1 MAESQNSKQN
11 VQAPETGQTVIV
23 NAIPGQD
30 IVLEAAFDQAEVK
43 MDGGNVVFEF
53 ANGGQVVLD
62 FTDLGDAQA
71 PNVVMP
77 DGTVLDMQEFLA
89 ALGEKDVEPAA
100 GPEAGAVDSGGVGQF
115 REGAGE
121 VIDGTDKLDGLDP
134 REFSSIVVPALE
146 ADTIDEEGNP
156 VPTAGIVAGAVD
168 EDGLKEGIGDSS
180 ALLDHPAQLSF
191 SEGNL
196 SYAFGEDG
204 PSVATPFVWNLTGL
218 AAKNV
223 TSQGNVLEYE
233 VVDDGLTLNAFYIG
247 NFEPNGE
254 EESGKIIV
262 FTLELTDLATGAYR
276 FDLFRPLDHS
286 ESFSEDDIVY
296 NFTFTV
302 TDGSGDTAVGGLN
315 MVVDDDSPIWQ
326 SIYGSSSAL
335 VVEEAMAFE
344 DYDNSDGSGGVM
356 SYAALLSSAGD
367 KDQADIES
375 FLGLE
380 SGGLSPLAASGAGF
394 DDATNGSAMKIAIDV
409 TAGDEIS
416 FFWSFS
422 TAEQGSDV
430 GVYNDYSFVVIDGQ
444 AIELADVFMVG
455 SLGATPWA
463 KFTYTA
469 TSTGNITV
477 GFGVMNTGDI
487 AVNSYLKIDNLQLN
501 GQSVPSGR
509 FGDGDLSGWEIEGSV
524 ATDSYT
530 LEDEASGMAGS
541 LAALVAF
548 GADGPGEFSMLEDTS
563 SLPTLFSKGDQVQY
577 VVDGNILIAY
587 VGEYP
592 SESEQYEAFK
602 VSVEDEGGFR
612 VVFTLT
618 IDSDG
623 AWNFD
628 LQDQLDHV
636 DDGSN
641 SKNFDL
647 LTGEGEDGVT
657 SVPAI
662 DFSSLIK
669 VTDGDGDVLNGA
681 PAGSFTIAIQ
691 DDVPVV
697 TVEARGQDIL
707 EGLKVS
713 LDETVGDDRY
723 NSAPPETA
731 DEGNHDDL
739 FSESDPSKIEAL
751 AQVRTSING
760 GLVGLFTV
768 GGAVGADEP
777 GAEASGMLS
786 FEGFP
791 DGGGL
796 ETTLSV
802 TGGGTITL
810 FLVGD
815 VIVGSETD
823 DDGNAVGD
831 PVFTI
836 GIVETYADSG
846 VYQLE
851 TTLFR
856 PIDHGADRN
865 HYDTELPLHLE
876 LNGAVQL
883 KYEVTRSDDDG
894 DTVTE
899 SALIDLVSRKTEG
912 EGEEQEVVDKSYFSF
927 DDDGPKVD
935 IVSAVTYTLEVTNY
949 GETEAGFQNSFGY
962 YILDENGKPGSGV
975 IIWDNVKAFESTL
988 VTITGV
994 TPDQVGFFIIPNGN
1008 VNNDGDG
1015 DFLKPGT
1022 GVEFFEINGVWQAK
1036 VGDVY
1041 LQGDAGAHVLF
1052 DNSAWNPNGKIH
1064 VINDQDLPGNL
1075 NWEDI
1080 NDAGH
1085 PWNDNDYD
1093 DINIGVKWTS
1103 SIPVLTTQDAK
1114 TIGVDDPETP
1124 VIEGQDSVS
1133 DDFSNLFSIAERDPG
1148 SDGERSFELT
1158 YSLGYN
1164 ESIDTG
1170 LSSAGQ
1176 SITLAYDDDGDVLGM
1191 ANDQIIFRISVNSQ
1205 TGFVTLTQYAQIDHL
1220 GEGDDGNAFNDSVS
1234 KLGLPENSIT
1244 LTAWATIED
1253 GDVDTATDS
1262 QELDISGSF
1271 HFEDDLP
1278 SIDSIGSVSV
1288 GGANGLSATG
1298 SIVGLESG
1306 ADGLAAIQG
1315 LVISGANNLPGV
1327 TESVSDDG
1335 KVLTATFDGSGD
1347 PDVVFYTVTLNDD
1360 ETYTFD
1366 LVTPQF
1372 TKTVQIGDNYFNAGP
1387 RVETIEAYA
1396 GDTKVIFDGLLF
1408 DPDNNFAPINLPNSD
1423 TDSDS
1428 ADKNDDLNPNNV
1440 GFGLKNGNIN
1450 DNQGFKTTF
1459 DTAVDG
1465 MSFDVVRSTG
1475 GVNSTTIY
1483 WKAYAADG
1491 STDSG
1496 SLLVSGLQAA
1506 GNAGVNVEINSDV
1519 EFTSLEIRFDMAD
1532 SNDGIRVQKFEVIDK
1547 VVPDD
1552 HELAFK
1558 VIATDGDGDSAYS
1571 EFTVTIET
1579 SEEQSVDGA
1588 LVVGSNQADVSDSP
1602 QDHVVP
1608 NPDADLEGPI
1618 EGGRGNDV
1626 LVGDVGGSQGFAI
1639 PGMNYNIALLVD
1651 TSASMDYGL
1660 DGATGVGYADSRMKL
1675 VKDALINF
1683 VSQELAGHDGV
1694 INLALIG
1701 FETTASLKI
1710 SVQDLKTAYDD
1721 GSSKL
1726 DALIAKIGQS
1736 EGTGLQADGGT
1747 NYQGA
1752 FNAAKDWFEDQT
1764 SDGYTN
1770 LTYFLT
1776 DGAPTS
1782 SNAGYNGSGTG
1793 TEYSDLADAIPA
1805 FQGLADL
1812 GKVHAV
1818 GIGTGVNANYLRFFD
1833 NTDAAGI
1840 EGTVSFGWTAPVTVA
1855 NFSNSNG
1862 NGWNNPNNWENVGEG
1877 SITRSGWYKDLE
1889 ITDNTSDNESI
1900 AYSPTLS
1907 LQLPSK
1913 LSFDYLATNSSL
1925 GGGSA
1930 TASLQ
1935 KFVDNTWITVGGIT
1949 NLPVSDWASIE
1960 FITTSGGDYRL
1971 AITVQSGGV
1980 SPATVY
1986 LDNIRYMSELVV
1998 TAPVGEVTIVT
2009 APDDMDAALIG
2020 GSSGL
2025 TLEGAGDDQ
2034 LSGGDGNDIIFGDVL
2049 NTDALAEANSLD
2061 LPAGSGWLVFQ
2072 ELEEDSSYNW
2082 DRDDTLRYIRE
2093 NSDDLSLESG
2103 RTGGNDVIDGGAG
2116 DDLIYG
2122 QEGNDYIGGGDGND
2136 ILAGGSGNDT
2146 LVGGAGDDIIIGG
2159 AGDDTMTGGTGADI
2173 FKYEDGDLDSV
2184 FNGDTILDFELGTDS
2199 FDLSELLEGLGWDDS
2214 NDLTDLDQYLQI
2226 TVNTISGN
2234 SASVQ
2239 INVDMT
2245 GNSDFSDSTP
2255 LATIQMSGIPD
2266 GADDASIK
2274 AMLIDS
2280 GNGIGL

>member
-1 MAESQNSKQN
+1 MAETQNSKQN
-11 VQAPETGQTVIV
+11 VQAPQAGQTVIV

-43 MDGGNVVFEF
+43 LDNGNVVFEF
-53 ANGGQVVLD
+53 ANGGQVVLN
-62 FTDLGDAQA
+62 FSDLGTAQA

-77 DGTVLDMQEFLA
+77 DGTILNMEQFLA
-89 ALGEKDVEPAA
+89 SLGESDDEPAA
-100 GPEAGAVDSGGVGQF
+100 GPEAGADGSGGVGEY
-115 REGAGE
+115 RDDAGNL
-121 VIDGTDKLDGLDP
+121 IDGTDKLNGLDP
-134 REFSSIVVPALE
+134 REFSSVVVPALE

-156 VPTAGIVAGAVD
+156 VPAAGIVAGAVD
-168 EDGLKEGIGDSS
+168 EDGLKEGIGDSI
-180 ALLDHPAQLSF
+180 ALGDHPAQLPF
-191 SEGNL
+191 VEGNL
-196 SYAFGEDG
+196 SYTFGGDG
-204 PSVATPFVWNLTGL
+204 PAGTDPFVWSLAGL
-218 AAKNV
+218 VDKGV
-223 TSQGNVLEYE
+223 TSQGNVLQYE
-233 VVDDGLTLNAFYIG
+233 VVDGVTLNAFYMG
-247 NFEPNGE
+247 YPEYSVSGVEQKQVELEPTE
-254 EESGKIIV
+254 KIIV
-262 FTLELTDLATGAYR
+262 FTLEVTDLATGAYR
-276 FDLFRPLDHS
+276 FELFRPLDHS
-286 ESFSEDDIVY
+286 DPLSEDDIVY
-296 NFTFTV
+296 NFTFTI

-326 SIYGSSSAL
+326 SIYASSSAL
-335 VVEEAMAFE
+335 VVEEAMAFK
-344 DYDNSDGSGGVM
+344 DSDNSDGSGGVT

-367 KDQADIES
+367 KDQAEIES

-380 SGGLSPLAASGAGF
+380 SGGLSPLAASGAGS
-394 DDATNGSAMKIAIDV
+394 DEATNGSAMKTSISV
-409 TAGDEIS
+409 TEGDEIS
-416 FFWSFS
+416 FYWTFS
-422 TAEQGSDV
+422 TTEFGSDV
-430 GVYNDYSFVVIDGQ
+430 GVYNDFSFFVIDGQ
-444 AIELADVFMVG
+444 AIELADVSMVG
-455 SLGATPWA
+455 STGVTPWA

-469 TSTGNITV
+469 KSTGEITV
-477 GFGVMNTGDI
+477 GFGVMNTGDQ
-487 AVNSYLKIDNLQLN
+487 AVESSLKIDNLQVN
-501 GQSVPSGR
+501 GKTVPNGG
-509 FGDGDLSGWEIEGSV
+509 FEGDDLDKWQIEGTV
-524 ATDSYT
+524 TQVEYN
-530 LEDEASGMAGS
+530 LGDETGGMTGS

-548 GADGPGEFSMLEDTS
+548 GADGPGEFSLMTDTS
-563 SLPTLFSKGDQVQY
+563 ALPSLFSKGDAVQY
-577 VVDGNILIAY
+577 IVEGNTLIAY

-592 SESEQYEAFK
+592 SEP
-602 VSVEDEGGFR
+602 VDEGALEISIVDDGGYR
-612 VVFTLT
+612 VVFTL
-618 IDSDG
+618 DVNPDG
-623 AWNFD
+623 SWYFD

-647 LTGEGEDGVT
+647 ITGQGEGGVT

-697 TVEARGQDIL
+697 TVEAGEQDIL
-707 EGLKVS
+707 KGLKVS
-713 LDETVGDDRY
+713 LDETVGADRY
-723 NSAPPETA
+723 NSDIPETE
-731 DEGNHDDL
+731 DEGNNDDL
-739 FSESDPSKIEAL
+739 FSESDPSKVEAL

-777 GAEASGMLS
+777 GSEASGVLS

-791 DGGGL
+791 DVGGL

-815 VIVGSETD
+815 VIIGRETD
-823 DDGNAVGD
+823 DYGNAVGE

-836 GIVETYADSG
+836 GIVETPADSG
-846 VYQLE
+846 AYQLE

-865 HYDTELPLHLE
+865 HYDAELPLHLAV
-876 LNGAVQL
+876 NGAVQL
-883 KYEVTRSDDDG
+883 KYEVTRSDFDG
-894 DTVTE
+894 DTVTG
-899 SALIDLVSRKTEG
+899 SAMIDLISREG
-912 EGEEQEVVDKSYFSF
+912 EGQEVVDKSYFSF

-962 YILDENGKPGSGV
+962 YILDEDGKPGSGV
-975 IIWDNVKAFESTL
+975 IIWDNVKAFETAF
-988 VTITGV
+988 VEITGV

-1008 VNNDGDG
+1008 ALNDGGD

-1022 GVEFFEINGVWQAK
+1022 EVEFVEVNGVWQAK

-1052 DNSAWNPNGKIH
+1052 DNSAWNPNGKTH
-1064 VINDQDLPGNL
+1064 VINDPDLPGNL

-1114 TIGVDDPETP
+1114 TIGVDDPNTS

-1133 DDFSNLFSIAERDPG
+1133 ADFSKLFSIAERDPG

-1158 YSLGYN
+1158 YSLGYS
-1164 ESIDTG
+1164 EGVETG

-1176 SITLAYDDDGDVLGM
+1176 AITLADDDDGDVLGM

-1220 GEGDDGNAFNDSVS
+1220 GEGDDGNAFNNSVN

-1244 LTAWATIED
+1244 LTAMATIQD
-1253 GDVDTATDS
+1253 GDGDIATDS

-1278 SIDSIGSVSV
+1278 SIGSVESVSV
-1288 GGANGLSATG
+1288 GGINGPSATG
-1298 SIVGLESG
+1298 SIVGLEPG
-1306 ADGLAAIQG
+1306 ADGLAATQG
-1315 LVISGANNLPGV
+1315 LVISGENNLPGV
-1327 TESVSDDG
+1327 TESVSPEG
-1335 KVLTATFDGSGD
+1335 NVLTATFDGSGD
-1347 PDVVFYTVTLNDD
+1347 PAVVFYTVTLNDD
-1360 ETYTFD
+1360 ETYTFN

-1372 TKTVQIGDNYFNAGP
+1372 TKTVQIADRYFAGAP
-1387 RVETIEAYA
+1387 VETIEADA
-1396 GDTKVIFDGLLF
+1396 GGTKVIFDGLLF

-1423 TDSDS
+1423 TDPNAD
-1428 ADKNDDLNPNNV
+1428 DKNDDLNPNNL

-1491 STDSG
+1491 RTDSG

-1506 GNAGVNVEINSDV
+1506 GNAGVKVEINSDV

-1547 VVPDD
+1547 IVPDD
-1552 HELAFK
+1552 QELAFK
-1558 VIATDGDGDSAYS
+1558 VIATDGDGDSVYS
-1571 EFTVTIET
+1571 EFTVTIEA
-1579 SEEQSVDGA
+1579 SEEQTVDGV
-1588 LVVGSNQADVSDSP
+1588 LVVGSNQADVIDSQ

-1608 NPDADLEGPI
+1608 NPDANIEGPI

-1626 LVGDVGGSQGFAI
+1626 LVGDVGGSQGFTT

-1651 TSASMDYGL
+1651 TSGSMDYGL
-1660 DGATGVGYADSRMKL
+1660 DGATDVAYKDSRMKL
-1675 VKDALINF
+1675 VKEALINF

-1701 FETTASLKI
+1701 FQTTASLKI
-1710 SVQDLKTAYDD
+1710 SVQDLTANGD

-1726 DALIAKIGQS
+1726 AALIDAIGQS
-1736 EGTGLQADGGT
+1736 EGAGLQAEGGT

-1752 FNAAKDWFEDQT
+1752 FIAAKSWFEGQT
-1764 SDGYTN
+1764 TDDYTN

-1776 DGAPTS
+1776 DGAPTY
-1782 SNAGYNGSGTG
+1782 SNAGNNGSGNR
-1793 TEYSDLADAIPA
+1793 TEYRDLADAIPA
-1805 FQGLADL
+1805 FQGLTSL
-1812 GKVHAV
+1812 SKVHAV
-1818 GIGTGVNANYLRFFD
+1818 GIGVGVNADYLRFFD
-1833 NTDAAGI
+1833 NTDATGA
-1840 EGTVSFGWTAPVTVA
+1840 EGTVSFGWLSPVTLA
-1855 NFSNSNG
+1855 DFSTG
-1862 NGWNNPNNWENVGEG
+1862 NGWNNSNNWGQVGDG
-1877 SITRSGWYKDLE
+1877 DITRSGRYQDLE
-1889 ITDNTSDNESI
+1889 IMDNASDGEFI
-1900 AYSPTLS
+1900 AYSPTLT

-1913 LSFDYLATNSSL
+1913 LSFSYLATTNSL
-1925 GGGSA
+1925 NGGSA

-1935 KFVDNTWITVGGIT
+1935 KFVDNNWIAVGEII
-1949 NLPVSDWASIE
+1949 NLPVSSWAPIE
-1960 FITTSGGDYRL
+1960 FMASSGGDYRL

-1980 SPATVY
+1980 LPATVY
-1986 LDNIRYMSELVV
+1986 LDNIRYESELAI

-2009 APDDMDAALIG
+2009 ASGDLDVALIG

-2049 NTDALAEANSLD
+2049 NTDALAEAKGID

-2103 RTGGNDVIDGGAG
+2103 RTGGNDVIRGGAG

-2122 QEGNDYIGGGDGND
+2122 QEGNDLIFGGDGND
-2136 ILAGGSGNDT
+2136 ILVGGSGDDT
-2146 LVGGAGDDIIIGG
+2146 LIGGAGDDIM
-2159 AGDDTMTGGTGADI
+2159 AGGTGADV

-2184 FNGDTILDFELGTDS
+2184 INGDTILDFELGTDS
-2199 FDLSELLEGLGWDDS
+2199 FDLSELLEGLGWDDT
-2214 NDLTDLDQYLQI
+2214 NDLADLDQYLQI

-2245 GNSDFSDSTP
+2245 GAGDFSESTP

-2266 GADDASIK
+2266 DATDASIK